1 MEPRP
6 TPRSHRR
13 PRRVPQVRM
22 LLAWCLVSSLCYA
35 FLPHG
40 WLESVRWLLIAALVA
55 IIGWIVALRLR
66 R

>member
-1 MEPRP
+1 M
-6 TPRSHRR
+6 
-13 PRRVPQVRM
+13 RM
-22 LLAWCLVSSLCYA
+22 LVAWCLVSSLCYA

-40 WLESVRWLLIAALVA
+40 WLDSVRWLLIAALVA